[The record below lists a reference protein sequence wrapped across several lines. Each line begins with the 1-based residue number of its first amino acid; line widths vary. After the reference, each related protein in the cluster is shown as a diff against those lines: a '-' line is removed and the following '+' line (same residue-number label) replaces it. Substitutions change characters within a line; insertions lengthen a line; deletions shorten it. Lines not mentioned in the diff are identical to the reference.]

1 MNELYIVIEIATGDA
16 EQQELLIAQLNDC
29 LEIDGFEQLD
39 SSIKMFLKEQNFK
52 EDQFKNII
60 QINDVRYKQSTINN
74 ENWNAKWESSFDPV
88 LINKFV
94 AVRADFHSKI
104 EDVEYEIIITP
115 KMSFGTGHH
124 ATTTMMLESLRQ
136 YNPSGKSVIDFGT
149 GTGVLAILAEKM
161 GAKDILAIDYD
172 DWSITNTAENMVKN
186 NCLNIRL
193 KQADHFPAS
202 GKWDLILA
210 NINLNVIIENMAALA
225 NGLEK
230 DGILIISGILK
241 ENTQEILKA
250 ATDNG
255 FETESRNEKNNWLCL
270 AFKKMHTD

>member
-16 EQQELLIAQLNDC
+16 EQQDLLIAQLNDC

-60 QINDVRYKQSTINN
+60 QINNVKYKQSTINN

-88 LINKFV
+88 LLNKFV

-124 ATTTMMLESLRQ
+124 ATTTMMLESLKQ

-172 DWSITNTAENMVKN
+172 DWSITNTAENMVQN
-186 NCLNIRL
+186 NCLNISL
-193 KQADHFPAS
+193 QQADHFPVS
-202 GKWDLILA
+202 GKWDIILA
-210 NINLNVIIENMAALA
+210 NINLNVIIENMPALA
-225 NGLEK
+225 NGLKK

-255 FETESRNEKNNWLCL
+255 FETETINEKNNWLCL